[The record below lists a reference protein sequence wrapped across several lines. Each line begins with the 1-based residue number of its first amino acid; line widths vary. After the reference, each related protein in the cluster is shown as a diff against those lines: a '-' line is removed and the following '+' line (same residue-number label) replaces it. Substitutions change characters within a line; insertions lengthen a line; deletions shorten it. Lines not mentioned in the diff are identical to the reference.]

1 MDIFLHSTR
10 SSNLSNTEAKRKS
23 RIRANQSRR
32 STRYLFGAGI
42 TIETLT
48 RTARLRHVLRR
59 GHLPHLLRPL
69 GNQTCLCALRS
80 CHRPKR
86 TVHRLLEQS
95 SEWSSEPSVKVH
107 RMSTTRGRAGQDP
120 HGLGSIGKLESQHD
134 CVRQQEAERESLK
147 KAKVTSEV
155 VDPSQYEL
163 TLTGRSACI
172 GIIHGWRAQW
182 GFIVFVSKAFHSF
195 WLLPTSDPY
204 RSFRLAGKEHSS
216 TSKKNIESNHRTR
229 QSSRR
234 WHWYKSYTF
243 ERPYNKILKP

>member
-1 MDIFLHSTR
+1 MDILLHSTL
-10 SSNLSNTEAKRKS
+10 SSKLSNTEAKRKS
-23 RIRANQSRR
+23 GIRANQSRR
-32 STRYLFGAGI
+32 NTRFLFGAEI

-59 GHLPHLLRPL
+59 GHLPHPLRPL

-95 SEWSSEPSVKVH
+95 TEWSSEPSVKVR
-107 RMSTTRGRAGQDP
+107 RMSTSRGRAGQDP
-120 HGLGSIGKLESQHD
+120 HGLGFIGKLESQHD
-134 CVRQQEAERESLK
+134 CVPQQGAERESLK

-172 GIIHGWRAQW
+172 GTIHGWRAQW
-182 GFIVFVSKAFHSF
+182 GFIVVVSKAFHSF

-204 RSFRLAGKEHSS
+204 RSFRLTGKE
-216 TSKKNIESNHRTR
+216 TTVAQAKKTLKAITRRGNRAGGGTGTKATLSKDRTTR
-229 QSSRR
+229 
-234 WHWYKSYTF
+234 Y
-243 ERPYNKILKP
+243 